1 MKPTIKAIAEAAKVS
16 RGTVDKVLNDRQGV
30 SLDVRERV
38 KKIAED
44 IGYKPNLAGKAL
56 AFQKNPIKIGII
68 ILNKYDPLFEEV
80 HKGVLQAIQEY
91 KDFGVSLEIRMM
103 ENVTVEEQLRCIHE
117 LQMENI
123 AALSLSPLEEEVIKC
138 ELNRLVDNN
147 IKIITFN
154 TDISKVERLCFIGQN
169 LVQSGRVAGELM
181 GKLLPA
187 GGEIAILSGPTR
199 IKALQDRIIGFREII
214 ESEHKSLKIIDVQ
227 ENIIDNRNSYDK
239 TMEVVNKHKSLKG
252 IFVTG
257 SGVGGL
263 GKALKELARTDI
275 KIICFDITPETVE
288 LIKNR
293 TIDFTITQEPFMQG
307 YLPIKVLF
315 EYFFKN
321 QNPSGNKIY
330 TKLQIVT
337 KENIEN

>member
-1 MKPTIKAIAEAAKVS
+1 M
-16 RGTVDKVLNDRQGV
+16 
-30 SLDVRERV
+30 
-38 KKIAED
+38 
-44 IGYKPNLAGKAL
+44 GYKPNLAGKAL

-103 ENVTVEEQLRCIHE
+103 ENVTVEEQLRCINE

-123 AALSLSPLEEEVIKC
+123 AALSLSPLEEDVIKC
-138 ELNRLVDNN
+138 ELNKLIDSN
-147 IKIITFN
+147 IKIVTFN

-187 GGEIAILSGPTR
+187 GGEIAIFSGPTR
-199 IKALQDRIIGFREII
+199 IKALKDRIIGFREII
-214 ESEHKSLKIIDVQ
+214 ETEHKTLKIIDVQ
-227 ENIIDNRNSYDK
+227 ENIIDNSNSYDK
-239 TMEVVNKHKSLKG
+239 TMEIVRKYKALKG
-252 IFVTG
+252 IFVTS

-263 GKALKELARTDI
+263 GKALGELGRRDI
-275 KIICFDITPETVE
+275 KIICYDITPETVA

-307 YLPIKVLF
+307 YLPIKEIGRASCRERV
-315 EYFFKN
+315 
-321 QNPSGNKIY
+321 
-330 TKLQIVT
+330 
-337 KENIEN
+337 